1 MSARSG
7 TADTVNALSDG
18 QKSPDG
24 ALDGGGRKAQLPAPT
39 TTSPWPRRL
48 ILILLLAPALLWL
61 FALVVLPHA
70 QLALLSLRERVA
82 PHVYEPSLA
91 QYRTFFAEPLY
102 WQVFVR
108 TAALSIA
115 ATALTLLVAFPIAWV
130 ITKVARGR
138 ASSLLFVVCLIP
150 FWVSETVRA
159 LGWLILLR
167 ESGVLPA
174 LLVKLGL
181 TAVPVELLYHD
192 ATILTGLVYTSL
204 LFMVVPL
211 VSSLESLDN
220 SLIEAAYD
228 LGANG
233 FAILWK
239 IVIPHAAPG
248 MTAGCIVVFMLT
260 LGNYLTPNLL
270 GGKNSQWFT
279 ELIYSQFIV
288 RFNWEQ
294 GAAFGFLLL
303 GLSTSI
309 VALGLRVS
317 GQRFA
322 DVMRRS

>member
-1 MSARSG
+1 MAEAAMQG
-7 TADTVNALSDG
+7 V
-18 QKSPDG
+18 
-24 ALDGGGRKAQLPAPT
+24 
-39 TTSPWPRRL
+39 WERRL
-48 ILILLLAPALLWL
+48 VLTLLLAPALLWL
-61 FALVVLPHA
+61 FALIVLPHVD
-70 QLALLSLRERVA
+70 LALLSFRERTA
-82 PHVYEPSLA
+82 PREYAASLA
-91 QYRTFFAEPLY
+91 QYRTFFTEPLY

-108 TAALSIA
+108 TAIMSVL
-115 ATALTLLVAFPIAWV
+115 ATALTLVIAFPIAWV

-174 LLVKLGL
+174 LLAKFGI

-192 ATILTGLVYTSL
+192 TTILTGLVYTSL

-211 VSSLESLDN
+211 VSSLESLDD

-233 FAILWK
+233 FSILRR

-248 MTAGCIVVFMLT
+248 ITAGCIVVFMLT

-279 ELIYSQFIV
+279 ELIYTQFIV

-303 GLSTSI
+303 ALSTAI
-309 VALGLRVS
+309 VALGLRLS
-317 GQRFA
+317 GQRFV